1 MATNPQLTPQQLQQ
15 LVDLYKKIDGLTD
28 SAAQNAAQFATNN
41 GNALNELVR
50 LEREFKLLLNDVEG
64 TREAFARIVDDIK
77 GFNSGINRAKTSFKG
92 LESLASQLQSHQAN
106 ISRLSTKELENIRK
120 KSKEKLADLEL
131 SKKLTDEETRRL
143 YRVRNRSQE
152 DFDAY
157 QKSLSASQEI
167 GAQIKENNSTLQGFN
182 EQLEN
187 QIQLSK
193 QADKKLNI
201 TGGTLKGLT
210 KIPILGN
217 LINAEKGLAA
227 AQEEAA
233 KSTSTKFSVLKKGIG
248 AIGPSL
254 TSALVP
260 LALIT
265 AAVKAIQFFIG
276 AMFEADQQVT
286 DIAKSFNISK
296 EAARGVRDRTFEI
309 SDKAGVYA
317 KTLGNQ
323 VLLQKEI
330 VAANLKINELLGVS
344 IDLTNDLGESGKS
357 LVAQFAAASKF
368 LKLGEEEQ
376 KGLLNLTSTT
386 GEEIDDINK
395 TVLGTTRLFKLQSGV
410 LLDER
415 KVLKT
420 VLEASNAIKLSTKGG
435 LEGLTKSAIEASK
448 LGLSLQKVSD
458 IANGLLDFES
468 QIAAELEA
476 EVITGKD
483 LNLELAQQAALN
495 NDLATVASEVAKNIG
510 SAAEYSKMNRLEQ
523 EALAKAVGMSREELA
538 DVLTTQE
545 NLNKLRSTYNTF
557 GKETLEQLAKSNK
570 LTSNQLTALD
580 QIKAGKGSIQDY
592 FNSLQAAGVAQE
604 KLIEL
609 LGEQSYASLS
619 SQTAQEKFN
628 DSLEKAKESFTRFVD
643 GGSLDKLADFIT
655 KFVSSVGIKGLF
667 STIFS
672 GFATDEEIA
681 KEMAKSDRKRLEEE
695 KAKGDKADKGLVS
708 QLEEKAK
715 KSDQTASREEY
726 KAGLTME
733 TGLFGIDQNLVEY
746 IKEIKDVRGYEA
758 EVAKAEKLLAEKMA
772 EYDKNLQPGIGAGA
786 EFANGGIVTSPISNA
801 TVGEAGP
808 EAIIPLESSIGRE
821 ILNIDRKSTSNANM
835 TLDNSQ
841 VIAAINRLTEAMMSN
856 SSKEITLSMD
866 GQTVGKVLTPVM
878 TPMTVRE
885 INNTSIAT

>member
-1 MATNPQLTPQQLQQ
+1 MATPDPN
-15 LVDLYKKIDGLTD
+15 
-28 SAAQNAAQFATNN
+28 
-41 GNALNELVR
+41 
-50 LEREFKLLLNDVEG
+50 
-64 TREAFARIVDDIK
+64 DDIRRK
-77 GFNSGINRAKTSFKG
+77 AQETASIIEDALRSIASQVGDIFEQALSGADTVIQSTAKDLQSRFNKMAKITDDI
-92 LESLASQLQSHQAN
+92 ASNITQLQSGTLKTDAIQNQINKRKAQEVGLGIQLTTLLKQQNVAVSN
-106 ISRLSTKELENIRK
+106 IDELVKGYLDKTLKLDDAQKELVKEYLK
-120 KSKEKLADLEL
+120 AKSINDDYIGQLEEQNL
-131 SKKLTDEETRRL
+131 LVEEQKKKL
-143 YRVRNRSQE
+143 
-152 DFDAY
+152 
-157 QKSLSASQEI
+157 
-167 GAQIKENNSTLQGFN
+167 GA
-182 EQLEN
+182 
-187 QIQLSK
+187 
-193 QADKKLNI
+193 
-201 TGGTLKGLT
+201 TGGILKGLT
-210 KIPILGN
+210 KIPVLGN

-233 KSTSTKFSVLKKGIG
+233 KSTSTKFSVLTKGIKG
-248 AIGPSL
+248 IGPSL
-254 TSALVP
+254 SSALGP

-344 IDLTNDLGESGKS
+344 IDLTNDLGESGKL

-376 KGLLNLTSTT
+376 KGLLNLTLNT
-386 GEEIDDINK
+386 GKEVDDINK

-458 IANGLLDFES
+458 IAGGLLDFES
-468 QIAAELEA
+468 QITAELEA
-476 EVITGKD
+476 ELITGKD
-483 LNLELAQQAALN
+483 LNLELAQQAALQG
-495 NDLATVASEVAKNIG
+495 DLATVASEVAKNIG
-510 SAAEYSKMNRLEQ
+510 TAADYSKMNRLEQ
-523 EALAKAVGMSREELA
+523 EALAKAVGMNREELA

-557 GKETLEQLAKSNK
+557 GKETLEQLAKSGK
-570 LTSNQLTALD
+570 LTANQLTALD

-592 FNSLQAAGVAQE
+592 FKSLQAAGIAQE
-604 KLIEL
+604 KLIED
-609 LGEQSYASLS
+609 LGQQSYASLS
-619 SQTAQEKFN
+619 AQTAQEKFN

-681 KEMAKSDRKRLEEE
+681 KEMAKSDRKQLEEE
-695 KAKGDKADKGLVS
+695 IAKGDKADKGLVS

-715 KSDQTASREEY
+715 KSEQTLGRETY
-726 KAGLTME
+726 KAGLTMK
-733 TGLFGIDQNLVEY
+733 TGLFGESNVAEY
-746 IKEIKDVRGYEA
+746 IEEFKNVAGHEA
-758 EVAKAEKLLAEKMA
+758 TIAKAEKLLAEKMA
-772 EYDKNLQPGIGAGA
+772 EYDKSAK
-786 EFANGGIVTSPISNA
+786 FANGGIVTSPITNA

-808 EAIIPLESSIGRE
+808 EAIIPLRSPMGKK
-821 ILNIDRKSTSNANM
+821 ILNVDQNNTSQ
-835 TLDNSQ
+835 DNSQ
-841 VIAAINRLTEAMMSN
+841 VIAAINKLTEAIISN
-856 SSKEITLSMD
+856 SSKEVTLAMD
-866 GQTVGKVLTPVM
+866 GQTVGKVLTPLM

-885 INNTSIAT
+885 INNTSVAT

>member
-1 MATNPQLTPQQLQQ
+1 MATPDPNDDIRRKAQETASIVEDALRSIASQVGDIFEQALSGADKVTQATAKDLQSRFNKMAKITDDIASNIIKLQSGTLKTDTIQDQINKRKAQEVGLGIQLTTLLKQQGVQANNINEL
-15 LVDLYKKIDGLTD
+15 IEGH
-28 SAAQNAAQFATNN
+28 NN
-41 GNALNELVR
+41 GTLSLTNTQKELVEEY
-50 LEREFKLLLNDVEG
+50 LKAKSINDEYI
-64 TREAFARIVDDIK
+64 EQLK
-77 GFNSGINRAKTSFKG
+77 EQN
-92 LESLASQLQSHQAN
+92 SLAEEQ
-106 ISRLSTKELENIRK
+106 K
-120 KSKEKLADLEL
+120 
-131 SKKLTDEETRRL
+131 KKL
-143 YRVRNRSQE
+143 
-152 DFDAY
+152 
-157 QKSLSASQEI
+157 
-167 GAQIKENNSTLQGFN
+167 GA
-182 EQLEN
+182 
-187 QIQLSK
+187 
-193 QADKKLNI
+193 
-201 TGGTLKGLT
+201 TGGILKGLT
-210 KIPILGN
+210 KIPVLGN

-227 AQEEAA
+227 AQEESA
-233 KSTSTKFSVLKKGIG
+233 KSTSTKFSVLTKGIKG
-248 AIGPSL
+248 IGPSL
-254 TSALVP
+254 SSALGP

-265 AAVKAIQFFIG
+265 AAVKAIQFFIE

-309 SDKAGVYA
+309 SDKASVYA
-317 KTLGNQ
+317 KTLDNQ

-376 KGLLNLTSTT
+376 KGLLNLTLNT
-386 GEEIDDINK
+386 GKEVDDINK

-435 LEGLTKSAIEASK
+435 LEGLTKSAIEATK

-458 IANGLLDFES
+458 IAGGLLDFES
-468 QIAAELEA
+468 QITAELEA
-476 EVITGKD
+476 ELITGKE
-483 LNLELAQQAALN
+483 LNLDLAQQAALQG
-495 NDLATVASEVAKNIG
+495 DLATVASEILKNVG
-510 SAAEYSKMNRLEQ
+510 TAADYTKRNRLEQ
-523 EALAKAVGMSREELA
+523 EALAKAVGMTREELA

-570 LTSNQLTALD
+570 LTANQLTALD
-580 QIKAGKGSIQDY
+580 QIKSGKGSIQDY
-592 FNSLQAAGVAQE
+592 FNSLQAAGIAQE

-619 SQTAQEKFN
+619 AQTAQEKFN

-667 STIFS
+667 STIF
-672 GFATDEEIA
+672 GGLATDEEIA
-681 KEMAKSDRKRLEEE
+681 KEIAESDRKKLEEE

-715 KSDQTASREEY
+715 ESGQTASREKY
-726 KAGLTME
+726 KAGLTIE
-733 TGLFGIDQNLVEY
+733 TGLFGIDQNLEEY
-746 IKEIKDVRGYEA
+746 IKDMKGVRGYEA

-772 EYDKNLQPGIGAGA
+772 EYDKSTK
-786 EFANGGIVTSPISNA
+786 FANGGIVTSPITNA

-808 EAIIPLESSIGRE
+808 EAIIPLRSPMGKK
-821 ILNIDRKSTSNANM
+821 ILNVDQNNTSQ
-835 TLDNSQ
+835 DNSQ
-841 VIAAINRLTEAMMSN
+841 VIAAINKLTEAIISN
-856 SSKEITLSMD
+856 SSKEVTLAMN
-866 GQTVGKVLTPVM
+866 GQTVGKVLTPMM
-878 TPMTVRE
+878 TPGLVRE
-885 INNTSIAT
+885 INNTSVAT